1 MEITFTI
8 EIPPEQIR
16 AMFAA
21 LKLEGGQTPDSQEEK
36 VTIPAAGNILPF
48 PGAKQAPAA
57 EADKTVTKDDIYKI
71 ALELSKAG
79 KQPELLN
86 VFNMFGAAKL
96 SELNPADYAAVL
108 DELKKIGG

>member
-36 VTIPAAGNILPF
+36 VTIPAAGNIP
-48 PGAKQAPAA
+48 
-57 EADKTVTKDDIYKI
+57 
-71 ALELSKAG
+71 
-79 KQPELLN
+79 
-86 VFNMFGAAKL
+86 
-96 SELNPADYAAVL
+96 
-108 DELKKIGG
+108 

>member
-8 EIPPEQIR
+8 EIPPAQIR
-16 AMFAA
+16 AMYAA
-21 LKLEGGQTPDSQEEK
+21 LKLEGGQAPDSQEEK
-36 VTIPAAGNILPF
+36 ITIPAVGNTIPF
-48 PGAKQAPAA
+48 PGAKQAHAA

-86 VFNMFGAAKL
+86 VFNLYGASKL

-108 DELKKIGG
+108 EELKKIGG

>member
-16 AMFAA
+16 AMYAA
-21 LKLEGGQTPDSQEEK
+21 LKLESGQAPDSQEEK
-36 VTIPAAGNILPF
+36 IIIPTAGNITPF

-79 KQPELLN
+79 KQSDLLN
-86 VFNMFGAAKL
+86 VFNLYGASKL

-108 DELKKIGG
+108 EELKKIGG